1 MAEILEIWGGHP
13 LYGTVEIP
21 SAKNSVLPLLA
32 ASVLCGE
39 KVCFQKVPHLSDVG
53 VCFALLR
60 SLGIKVRCNKMGVS
74 IRSTSTLKQ
83 ASLPTELMQKM
94 RASVLFLAPVLARC
108 GYVEAS
114 LPGGCK
120 LGKRPIDI
128 HLDGLE
134 HMGATVHWHGDR
146 LCLRAPRGL
155 VGTEYTLRC
164 PSVGATETLLL
175 AAVCAKGETILHGV
189 ACEPEIVDLAAF
201 LNQCG
206 GRITNAGEKTIRIQ
220 GVQTLTGGT
229 YTPIPDRIVGA
240 TWACAVA
247 AAGGRVTLNGIRAE
261 LFEPVL
267 EELEKAGCCVER
279 GKNHVKVQRSKELAG
294 IGEVKTQV
302 YPGFPTDAAPLLAA
316 ALLTTTGK
324 SCIRDTIFTNRFA
337 CADGF
342 SAMGANVHR
351 EGADLRILPQKTLH
365 GTTVTAQDLRGG
377 AALVIAAVA
386 ATGKTKIQDAFYIER
401 GYADLAQQLRH
412 LGVKV
417 QVKKT

>member
-1 MAEILEIWGGHP
+1 MAEMLEIWGGHP
-13 LYGTVEIP
+13 LYGTIEIP

-32 ASVLCGE
+32 ASVLCEE
-39 KVCFQKVPHLSDVG
+39 KVCFKKVPHLSDVK
-53 VCFALLR
+53 VCFDLLR
-60 SLGIKVRCNKMGVS
+60 SLGIKVRSNKTGVS
-74 IRSTSTLKQ
+74 IRPTATLKQ
-83 ASLPTELMQKM
+83 TSLPAELMQKM
-94 RASVLFLAPVLARC
+94 RASILFLAPILARC
-108 GYVEAS
+108 GSVEAS

-134 HMGATVHWHGDR
+134 HMGANVHWHGER

-155 VGTEYTLRC
+155 IGTEYTLRC

-175 AAVCAKGETILHGV
+175 AAVCAKGETILHGA

-201 LNQCG
+201 LNHCG
-206 GRITNAGEKTIRIQ
+206 GRISNAGEKTIRIQ
-220 GVQTLTGGT
+220 GVNRLTGGA

-247 AAGGRVTLNGIRAE
+247 AAGGCVTLNGIQADI
-261 LFEPVL
+261 FAPVL
-267 EELEKAGCCVER
+267 DTLEKAGCCVEC
-279 GKNHVKVQRSKELAG
+279 GDYYVKVQRSKELAG

-316 ALLTTTGK
+316 ALLTATGE

-342 SAMGANVHR
+342 CAMGANVHR
-351 EGADLRILPQKTLH
+351 EGADLRIFPRETLH

-377 AALVIAAVA
+377 AALMIAALA
-386 ATGKTKIQDAFYIER
+386 APGKTVIQDIFYMQR
-401 GYADLAQQLRH
+401 GYADLVQQLRH

-417 QVKKT
+417 QMKKT